1 MPYPHLF
8 TPLTLGSV
16 LLKNRLVMSQMTMNY
31 ATEEG
36 FVTEK
41 LIRHYL
47 ERAKGGVGLI
57 LVEGT
62 FFTPEGRG
70 YKNQLG
76 LCSLEHVKGLRRL
89 TDALRSLA
97 DAPKIFIQIHH
108 AGWRSSSKVSG
119 LPPVGPSALAPYPGA
134 EVARPLSLKE
144 IKGLVE
150 AHIGAAAMAKDAGC
164 DGVDFHCAHGYLIP
178 SFFSPLSNLRS
189 DAYGGDLT
197 GRTRFLVEIIQGTK
211 ERLGRAFPVTI
222 KISGDEYIAEGL
234 GLQEMVK
241 IARVAE
247 ESGIDGI
254 LVSAGTVGGKKE
266 EDLSQPHKVLRTLPM
281 MTRPGCL
288 VPLAAEMKKTL
299 RIPVITVGRINHPAL
314 AEEIIA
320 KGQADLVAIGRAL
333 LADPYFPRKA
343 FAGQEEEIRPCI
355 ACNEGCY
362 KRIFQQLDIRCS
374 VNPTLGREEEMFCP
388 PSASPKR
395 VAVVGGGPAGME
407 AAYAAWERGHDV
419 LLLEAS
425 EELGGQLNLASL
437 PPGRKEI
444 ERFCQ
449 FLKDRLLRSGVK
461 ILKGEKASAAL
472 WQQHAADVVILAAGA
487 HPREI
492 SIRGLEKERMISA
505 WEVLGSKG
513 DIREPILVL
522 GAGLVG
528 CETADLLSE
537 TGRKVIIAEVLPE
550 IAPGQDGDT
559 KAYFSLKF
567 KKNGVEVLT
576 GVELRSVE
584 AEKAILQR
592 GSEELRV
599 QVGTVVC
606 AVGAEPNT
614 LPLSPAN
621 GGEGG
626 VRGKVIKIG
635 DCVQPRTIL
644 EAVREGFQ
652 AGRSV

>member
-16 LLKNRLVMSQMTMNY
+16 LLKNRLAMSQMTMNY

-41 LIRHYL
+41 LIRHYA

-76 LCSLEHVKGLRRL
+76 LCSREQVKGLRQL
-89 TDALRSLA
+89 TDAVHGVA

-134 EVARPLSLKE
+134 EVARPLSREE
-144 IKGLVE
+144 IQELVE
-150 AHIGAAAMAKDAGC
+150 AHIAAAAMAKDAGF

-178 SFFSPLSNLRS
+178 SFFSPLSNRRS
-189 DAYGGDLT
+189 DRYGGDLS
-197 GRTRFLVEIIQGTK
+197 GRTRFLAEIIRGTK
-211 ERLGRAFPVTI
+211 ERLGRDFPVTI

-234 GLQEMVK
+234 GLEEMLE

-247 ESGIDGI
+247 ESGIDGL
-254 LVSAGTVGGKKE
+254 LVSAGTVGGKKA
-266 EDLSQPHKVLRTLPM
+266 EDLSQAHKVLRTLPM
-281 MTRPGCL
+281 MTHPGCL
-288 VPLAAEMKKTL
+288 VPLAAAMKRVL
-299 RIPVITVGRINHPAL
+299 RIPVMTVGRINHPAL
-314 AEEIIA
+314 AEDIIA

-333 LADPYFPRKA
+333 LADPYFPSKA
-343 FAGQEEEIRPCI
+343 FAGKEEEIRPCI

-374 VNPTLGREEEMFCP
+374 VNPALGREEGISCP
-388 PSASPKR
+388 PSSSPKR

-407 AAYAAWERGHDV
+407 AAHAARERGHDV
-419 LLLEAS
+419 LLLES
-425 EELGGQLNLASL
+425 GEELGGQLNLASL

-444 ERFCQ
+444 DRFGQ
-449 FLKDRLLRSGVK
+449 FLKNRLQRSGVS

-472 WQQHAADVVILAAGA
+472 LQPRAPEVIILATGA
-487 HPREI
+487 HPRKI

-505 WEVLGSKG
+505 WDVLRGG
-513 DIREPILVL
+513 EDIREPVLIL

-537 TGRKVIIAEVLPE
+537 TGRKVIMAEILPE
-550 IAPGQDGDT
+550 IASGQDADT
-559 KAYFSLKF
+559 KAYFTLRF

-576 GVELRSVE
+576 GAELRSVE
-584 AEKAILQR
+584 GKWAILQR
-592 GSEELRV
+592 GPEELRAR
-599 QVGTVVC
+599 VGTVVC
-606 AVGAEPNT
+606 AVGAEPNDD
-614 LPLSPAN
+614 LMKELVSS
-621 GGEGG
+621 GL
-626 VRGKVIKIG
+626 KVIKVG